1 MNILFIITKSI
12 VSTTAEIAPSSSA
25 TTNIPS
31 ILSLGLLLI
40 PITNQTI
47 VDSINKTNLPLCI
60 VEPVL
65 KDLYAEI
72 AALAKQQLA
81 KDKEEF
87 ESSQKEEKE

>member
-1 MNILFIITKSI
+1 MEKP
-12 VSTTAEIAPSSSA
+12 VSLVLNDLKQE
-25 TTNIPS
+25 
-31 ILSLGLLLI
+31 
-40 PITNQTI
+40 I

-72 AALAKQQLA
+72 ATLAKQQLA

-87 ESSQKEEKE
+87 EFSQKEEKE

>member
-1 MNILFIITKSI
+1 MEKP
-12 VSTTAEIAPSSSA
+12 VSLVLNDLKQE
-25 TTNIPS
+25 
-31 ILSLGLLLI
+31 
-40 PITNQTI
+40 I

-72 AALAKQQLA
+72 ATLAKQQLA

>member
-1 MNILFIITKSI
+1 MEKP
-12 VSTTAEIAPSSSA
+12 VSLVLNDLKQE
-25 TTNIPS
+25 
-31 ILSLGLLLI
+31 
-40 PITNQTI
+40 I